1 MWPDWVIAFVGD
13 GRIALLALAV
23 IGLEALVIVVFMRSR
38 ARVGSLILT
47 MASGAGL
54 LGALYAAFRRLGRDN
69 RFWLILALA
78 GPCLRHGHAAVS
90 RLTGTE
96 CPHGKCRCELFRA
109 LLAVQ
114 PGDRLI
120 SQTLDTPAGNL

>member
-54 LGALYAAFRRLGRDN
+54 LGALYAALSGASAGTIAV
-69 RFWLILALA
+69 WLVLSLLA
-78 GPCLRHGHAAVS
+78 HAS
-90 RLTGTE
+90 DMGMR
-96 CPHGKCRCELFRA
+96 LFRN
-109 LLAVQ
+109 
-114 PGDRLI
+114 G
-120 SQTLDTPAGNL
+120 

>member
-47 MASGAGL
+47 MA
-54 LGALYAAFRRLGRDN
+54 YAHLPGQS
-69 RFWLILALA
+69 LA
-78 GPCLRHGHAAVS
+78 GHPCYHSGGA
-90 RLTGTE
+90 E
-96 CPHGKCRCELFRA
+96 
-109 LLAVQ
+109 
-114 PGDRLI
+114 I
-120 SQTLDTPAGNL
+120 AGNWPPAWVAYLAGSLKARASTISTSSTR

>member
-1 MWPDWVIAFVGD
+1 MWPDWVITFVGD

-54 LGALYAAFRRLGRDN
+54 LGALYAALSGASAGMIAV
-69 RFWLILALA
+69 WLVL
-78 GPCLRHGHAAVS
+78 
-90 RLTGTE
+90 
-96 CPHGKCRCELFRA
+96 A
-109 LLAVQ
+109 LLAHASDM
-114 PGDRLI
+114 GTRLFRN
-120 SQTLDTPAGNL
+120 T

>member
-54 LGALYAAFRRLGRDN
+54 LGALYAALSEPLPGQSLSGWSF
-69 RFWLILALA
+69 
-78 GPCLRHGHAAVS
+78 PCWPMPPIWGCASFAMADRHRMSAWQVPLRAFPGSAC
-90 RLTGTE
+90 
-96 CPHGKCRCELFRA
+96 CPA
-109 LLAVQ
+109 TVIA
-114 PGDRLI
+114 
-120 SQTLDTPAGNL
+120 